1 MTYHELLKLFQ
12 EFDTYHKNN
21 RIPATSKVE
30 HLKIFVRHKAAL
42 LEVIAQLVNER
53 TEQHIYKQAYDC
65 IDTKTLDFMR
75 KYMTQYFNLERN
87 RVVKTSSPAKTI
99 KPAPAPI
106 V

>member
-1 MTYHELLKLFQ
+1 MNYHELLKLFQ
-12 EFDTYHKNN
+12 EFDTYHKYN
-21 RIPATSKVE
+21 RIPATSKIE

-53 TEQHIYKQAYDC
+53 TEQHVYKQCYDC

-87 RVVKTSSPAKTI
+87 RVVKTVVPAT

-106 V
+106 G